1 MIERETYFI
10 RRLPRWL
17 LLCVTAIVAAHT
29 LYLSSF
35 SNDEYLA
42 RFAIGDALVYA
53 RVAFNVAFGLGSTF
67 DLSTTTNGYHPLWM
81 WLHIPFFIGADSIL
95 ERLALLRVF
104 WIVVALAAALLWGQ
118 VLYRLTSNALAATLM
133 VLLVAVSPYSTFVL
147 YSGLET
153 ALVLLCCAGLILYIQ
168 RLPARPSAGQ
178 AFLFGLIVAATFL
191 SRLDSILFILPLLL
205 CTQRCW
211 AMLLP
216 KCIFSSFLGFT
227 LPVLPYLSWNLAQFS
242 SLLPVSGQVKTLSG
256 IDASRSVQLVSD
268 WLGRFYQSSG
278 VSLSPAILFGVAIF
292 SCVAAVYLLL
302 KLQHKAPQAVSV
314 AGPLLLGA
322 IAQYAYYLFFMRE
335 LNIPWHVYPQAVMFF
350 FFCVLL
356 FHIATSSWLPSALT
370 TEQRSRT
377 AAGMFVIC
385 IVALTFV
392 WKQYD
397 AVKAVSREQQRAL
410 IRLHTW
416 FIENT
421 QPGARISMYDSFLL
435 AAYLPRHF
443 VFDLNGLVG
452 DQQLAQFAKYS
463 AHDKAI
469 EATKAEYII
478 AREPAECQVALE
490 GSKALFRSSI
500 IKTTSHFR
508 FVILPAQ
515 VFIEAW
521 RRNPDLLCV
530 DGAA

>member
-1 MIERETYFI
+1 M

-29 LYLSSF
+29 VYLCSF

-53 RVAFNVAFGLGSTF
+53 RVAFNVASGLGSTF
-67 DLSTTTNGYHPLWM
+67 DLATTTNGYHPLWM

-95 ERLALLRVF
+95 ERLALLRAF
-104 WIVVALAAALLWGQ
+104 WIIVALAAALLWGQ
-118 VLYRLTSNALAATLM
+118 VLYRLTSNILAATLM
-133 VLLVAVSPYSTFVL
+133 FLLVAVSPYSTFVL

-153 ALVLLCCAGLILYIQ
+153 ALVLLCIAGLILYLQ

-205 CTQRCW
+205 STQRCW

-216 KCIFSSFLGFT
+216 KCILMSSLGFA

-256 IDASRSVQLVSD
+256 FDASRSIQLVSD

-278 VSLSPAILFGVAIF
+278 LSLSPAILFGLAILL
-292 SCVAAVYLLL
+292 CVSAAYLLH
-302 KLQHKAPQAVSV
+302 KLQHKAPLAVGV
-314 AGPLLLGA
+314 AGPLFLGA

-335 LNIPWHVYPQAVMFF
+335 LNIPWHVYPQAIMFF
-350 FFCVLL
+350 FFCALL
-356 FHIATSSWLPSALT
+356 FHIATSSCLPSALT
-370 TEQRSRT
+370 TEQRNR
-377 AAGMFVIC
+377 AGAVMIVIC
-385 IVALTFV
+385 VVALAFL
-392 WKQYD
+392 WRQYD

-416 FIENT
+416 FLENT
-421 QPGARISMYDSFLL
+421 DPGSRISMYDSFLL
-435 AAYLPRHF
+435 AAYLPRNF

-452 DQQLAQFAKYS
+452 DQQLAKFAKEA
-463 AHDKAI
+463 AHDTAI
-469 EATKAEYII
+469 EATRAEYII

-500 IKTTSHFR
+500 IKTTSNFR

-521 RRNPDLLCV
+521 RSNPDLLCV
-530 DGAA
+530 DRFA